1 MGSGGGLLGG
11 VTSTLFGS
19 PQTVSTPNYNQAA
32 QDTAAGN
39 LANAQNATNANRV
52 NQNTPYGNLSYSQT
66 TDANGN
72 PVWTANQTMPG
83 QLSNAVN
90 GNFGVMANTYN
101 NPLTSPTF
109 NSTGDMPSMNYYGSR
124 LNQQQF
130 NPATQLLPLPTY
142 NVNTQIDQSKLPSY
156 GINPGQTYSDAIM
169 QRLQPQQAQ
178 ALQSQQ
184 AQLANQG
191 IVPGTQ
197 AYNNSMRTFN
207 QGQNDQLTSAIVG
220 GMQTGLQA
228 NQQQFGQ
235 EAQQVGLN
243 LAGQEQSFTQPLRV
257 NTQNMGANELAYNQQ
272 IANQSLGM
280 NAQNQ
285 AFNQALAKYMAPAQ
299 VGSLLKGIATPSYVT
314 PYNQQATPGADITGA
329 MGLTQQ
335 SNQNNAN
342 ANNAYNNALM
352 SGLFTLGGSFIRP
365 TWTPSQTFS
374 QTFSDIRM
382 KENIELIGYIKNGL
396 NVYDFE
402 YKPEYKNIAGH
413 GRFRGVMA
421 QEVEKVIPY
430 AVITLNDGYKMVDYS
445 LLGV

>member
-1 MGSGGGLLGG
+1 MGGGGGILGG
-11 VTSTLFGS
+11 LTNTLFGK
-19 PQTVSTPNYNQAA
+19 PQTVDTPNYTQSA

-83 QLSNAVN
+83 QLSSAVN

-109 NSTGDMPSMNYYGSR
+109 NSVGDMPSMNYYGSR

-130 NPATQLLPLPTY
+130 NPATQLLPLPQY
-142 NVNTQIDQSKLPSY
+142 NVNTQIDQSKLPSF

-169 QRLQPQQAQ
+169 QRLQPSIQRDR
-178 ALQSQQ
+178 QSLG

-191 IVPGTQ
+191 IVPGTK
-197 AYNNSMRTFN
+197 AYETAMTLQS
-207 QGQNDQLTSAIVG
+207 QKENDAMTSAVVG
-220 GMQTGLQA
+220 GMNTGLQA
-228 NQQQFGQ
+228 NQQVFGQ
-235 EAQQVGLN
+235 GVQQVGLN
-243 LAGQEQSFTQPLRV
+243 LTGQEQSFTQPLRV

-272 IANQSLGM
+272 IANQGLGM

-299 VGSLLKGIATPSYVT
+299 VGALLKGIATPSYVT
-314 PYNQQATPGADITGA
+314 PYNQQATPGADLTGA

-342 ANNAYNNALM
+342 ANNAYNNAILGGLFSLGGASLM
-352 SGLFTLGGSFIRP
+352 SPKG
-365 TWTPSQTFS
+365 TFS
-374 QTFSDIRM
+374 NMFSDIRM
-382 KENIELIGYIKNGL
+382 KENIELIGYMKNGL

-402 YKPEYKNIAGH
+402 YKPEYKDAAGH

-430 AVITLNDGYKMVDYS
+430 AVITLDDGYKMVDYS
-445 LLGV
+445 LLGA

>member
-52 NQNTPYGNLSYSQT
+52 NQNTPYGNLNYTQT

-72 PVWTANQTMPG
+72 PVWTANQTLPSG
-83 QLSNAVN
+83 LQSAIG

-101 NPLTSPTF
+101 NPLVSPTF
-109 NSTGDMPSMNYYGSR
+109 NSSGDMPSMNYYGSR

-130 NPATQLLPLPTY
+130 NPGTQLQPLPQY
-142 NVNTQIDQSKLPSY
+142 NVNTQVDQSKLPTY
-156 GINPGQTYSDAIM
+156 GINPGQSYEQGIM
-169 QRLQPQQAQ
+169 ARLQPSIQRDR
-178 ALQSQQ
+178 QSLT

-191 IVPGTQ
+191 IVPGTK
-197 AYNNSMRTFN
+197 AYETAMTL
-207 QGQNDQLTSAIVG
+207 QGQKENDAMTSAVVG

-228 NQQQFGQ
+228 NQQAYGQ
-235 EAQQVGLN
+235 QANQIGLN
-243 LAGQEQSFTQPLRV
+243 LAGQEQSFTQPYRV
-257 NTQNMGANELAYNQQ
+257 NAQNMTANELAYNQQ
-272 IANQSLGM
+272 LANQQLGM
-280 NAQNQ
+280 GAQNQ
-285 AFNQALAKYMAPAQ
+285 SFNQALAKYMAPAQ
-299 VGSLLKGIATPSYVT
+299 VGSLLKGIAAPNQYVT
-314 PYNQQATPGADITGA
+314 PYNQQATPGADIMGA

-335 SNQNNAN
+335 SNQANAN
-342 ANNAYNNALM
+342 AQNAQNNAILG
-352 SGLFTLGGSFIRP
+352 GLFTLGGASLMSP
-365 TWTPSQTFS
+365 TGTF
-374 QTFSDIRM
+374 TKMFSDIRM
-382 KENIELIGYIKNGL
+382 KENIELIGYMENGL

-402 YKPEYKNIAGH
+402 YKPEYKDTAGH

-430 AVITLNDGYKMVDYS
+430 AVITLDDGYKMVDYS
-445 LLGV
+445 LLGA

>member
-1 MGSGGGLLGG
+1 MGGGGGILGG
-11 VTSTLFGS
+11 LTQSIFGK
-19 PQTVSTPNYNQAA
+19 PQTVATPNYTGAA

-52 NQNTPYGNLSYSQT
+52 NQNTPYGNLSYTQT

-72 PVWTANQTMPG
+72 PVWTASQSMPSG
-83 QLSNAVN
+83 LQSAVN
-90 GNFGVMANTYN
+90 GNFGVMANTYA

-109 NSTGDMPSMNYYGSR
+109 NSVGDMPSMNYYGSR

-130 NPATQLLPLPTY
+130 NPATQLLPLPQY
-142 NVNTQIDQSKLPSY
+142 NVNTQIDQSQLPSY

-169 QRLQPQQAQ
+169 QRLQPAIQRDR
-178 ALQSQQ
+178 QSLS

-191 IVPGTQ
+191 IAPGTK
-197 AYNNSMRTFN
+197 AYETAMTL
-207 QGQNDQLTSAIVG
+207 QGQKENDAMTSAVVG
-220 GMQTGLQA
+220 GMNTGLQA
-228 NQQQFGQ
+228 NQQAFGQ
-235 EAQQVGLN
+235 GATQVGLN
-243 LAGQEQSFTQPLRV
+243 LTGQEQSFTQPLRV
-257 NTQNMGANELAYNQQ
+257 NAQNMGANELAYNQQ

-285 AFNQALAKYMAPAQ
+285 AFNQALSKYMAPAQ

-314 PYNQQATPGADITGA
+314 PYNQQATPGVDYMSA
-329 MGLTQQ
+329 MGLTNQ
-335 SNQNNAN
+335 SNQANAN
-342 ANNAYNNALM
+342 AQNAQNNALL
-352 SGLFTLGGSFIRP
+352 SGLFTLGGASLMSP
-365 TWTPSQTFS
+365 AGTF
-374 QTFSDIRM
+374 TKMFSDIRM
-382 KENIELIGYIKNGL
+382 KENIELIGYTENGL
-396 NVYDFE
+396 NVYDFN
-402 YKPEYKNIAGH
+402 YKPEYKDIAGH